1 MLSFTL
7 YIAKTPSKGKEN
19 KNVKDRKRV
28 FKDDDDDD
36 DDDKEKKEEE
46 QSEPVRPK
54 KRRLIIPDEES
65 GEDSGDEFKPGLFLN
80 T

>member
-1 MLSFTL
+1 M

-36 DDDKEKKEEE
+36 KEKKEEE
-46 QSEPVRPK
+46 EQSEPIRPK